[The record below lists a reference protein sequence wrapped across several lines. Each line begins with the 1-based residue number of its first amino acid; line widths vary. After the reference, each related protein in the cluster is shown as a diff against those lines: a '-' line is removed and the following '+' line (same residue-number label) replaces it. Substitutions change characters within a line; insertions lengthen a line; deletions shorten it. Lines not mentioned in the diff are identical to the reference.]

1 MSSKKGSARSKGSF
15 FVCFLIMLSTRCR
28 WWYDDEKRRM
38 LELRCKCKLR
48 YQIEFLQSLPD
59 RNMYVS
65 FWAVHTHHKKI
76 LHLFQW
82 KYLHK
87 MWWYY
92 WNLLC
97 FICLI
102 IFYCNE
108 PLVMKKPQHLFIT
121 KIDFRVT
128 LDIFQRRNEVHCI
141 VSYKSLSNDRLLFH
155 SSWLA

>member
-87 MWWYY
+87 MLWYY
-92 WNLLC
+92 WNLC
-97 FICLI
+97 MFHICMKI
-102 IFYCNE
+102 YVHIFYINVSFYIIIRNDW
-108 PLVMKKPQHLFIT
+108 LVNNYI
-121 KIDFRVT
+121 
-128 LDIFQRRNEVHCI
+128 
-141 VSYKSLSNDRLLFH
+141 
-155 SSWLA
+155 

>member
-92 WNLLC
+92 WNLCMLIDWLVNNYTLC
-97 FICLI
+97 YNWSYLFVDV
-102 IFYCNE
+102 
-108 PLVMKKPQHLFIT
+108 PLYNLLPTSK
-121 KIDFRVT
+121 VT
-128 LDIFQRRNEVHCI
+128 HKTPR
-141 VSYKSLSNDRLLFH
+141 
-155 SSWLA
+155 W

>member
-1 MSSKKGSARSKGSF
+1 MSSKKGSARSKCSF

-38 LELRCKCKLR
+38 LELKCKCKLR

-82 KYLHK
+82 KYLHGFDSI
-87 MWWYY
+87 WWQIMYVRL
-92 WNLLC
+92 NSMKPIDLSIQNTQ
-97 FICLI
+97 ICQEKTTFKTSRTTYKN
-102 IFYCNE
+102 IFE
-108 PLVMKKPQHLFIT
+108 K
-121 KIDFRVT
+121 
-128 LDIFQRRNEVHCI
+128 
-141 VSYKSLSNDRLLFH
+141 
-155 SSWLA
+155 